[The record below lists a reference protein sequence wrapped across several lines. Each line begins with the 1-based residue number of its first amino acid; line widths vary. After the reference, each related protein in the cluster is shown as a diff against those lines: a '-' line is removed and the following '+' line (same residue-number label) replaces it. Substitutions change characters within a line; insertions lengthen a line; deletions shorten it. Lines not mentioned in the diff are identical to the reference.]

1 MSSEDVAWKL
11 LKHLAEKADN
21 LYHTYVPFNC
31 LGVFGYHPNMS
42 RNAHNVKGTL
52 TKSESYF
59 VHACIEGCLGI
70 IRKII
75 KSIGGS
81 ICQMR

>member
-11 LKHLAEKADN
+11 LKHLTEKADIM
-21 LYHTYVPFNC
+21 YHTYVPFNC
-31 LGVFGYHPNMS
+31 LSDFDYHPNMS

-59 VHACIEGCLGI
+59 GHACQIVLKGI
-70 IRKII
+70 K
-75 KSIGGS
+75 K
-81 ICQMR
+81 